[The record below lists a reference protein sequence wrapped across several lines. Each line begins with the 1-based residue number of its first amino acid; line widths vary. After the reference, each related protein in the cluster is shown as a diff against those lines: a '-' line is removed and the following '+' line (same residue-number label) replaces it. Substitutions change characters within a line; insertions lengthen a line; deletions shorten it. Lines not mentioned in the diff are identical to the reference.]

1 MVTFNFKYAPGT
13 TAQQMLG
20 FEMAGRIWSSYLTDN
35 VQVNLYV
42 EMTDRLEGNI
52 LGGAIPRLNAKQ
64 DYSLF
69 REKLLA
75 DATSAND
82 RRALSATDSKEFGAW
97 FDLYDNST
105 SNTGNALVKNNRMNM
120 TSANSKA
127 LGIALKKGNESQLD
141 GYLMFSKLANQS
153 VHWDYDYTRSTAPA
167 ANQVDFLSTVMHE
180 IGHVLGFVSS
190 VDRSGW
196 VSPRINSSN
205 KFKDYETNIKQRIE
219 QATPLD
225 LFRYSTESG
234 SLPDLSVGGNI
245 FLSLNKGEQAL
256 GAFASGKDTTVG
268 GDGSQASHWKGTG
281 DSSGLMN
288 PTLRL
293 AERTTMK
300 GIDLRAFD
308 IIGWNVASQGAN
320 TSLNLTT
327 LLNQSKQS
335 LAQRLGT
342 TVAALDAN
350 PAMAERL
357 TQTLTEEVLTLIDD
371 SEVYDKSRRR
381 SDDPFGQILD
391 LMALEGVFG
400 EWMPEESVQTG
411 DRRKNQLVG
420 TQETDLLSGM
430 AGNDQLIGRGGND
443 FIKGGQGRD
452 RLLGGNGKDVLMG
465 GRGRDIL
472 VGGNGRDVFVLQV
485 GMGMDVI
492 QDFKDGRDS
501 LGFSADL
508 NRADLS
514 IGQMGKDAVIAWQ
527 GQAIALLR
535 GVDAN
540 LITPA
545 DFVIA

>member
-13 TAQQMLG
+13 TLEQMKG

-42 EMTDRLEGNI
+42 EMSDRLEGNI

-64 DYSLF
+64 DYSPF
-69 REKLLA
+69 RDKLAA
-75 DATSAND
+75 DATSVD
-82 RRALSATDSKEFGAW
+82 DQRALSAMESKEFGAW

-105 SNTGNALVKNNRMNM
+105 SNSGNAVEKNNRMNI

-127 LGIALKKGNESQLD
+127 LGITLKKGNESQLD
-141 GYLMFSKLANQS
+141 GYLVFNKLGTQGVQWN
-153 VHWDYDYTRSTAPA
+153 YDYTRSTASA

-196 VSPRINSSN
+196 VSPRINGSN
-205 KFKDYETNIKQRIE
+205 KLKDYETNIKQRIE

-234 SLPDLSVGGNI
+234 RLPDLSVGGDI
-245 FLSLNKGEQAL
+245 FLSLNKGQQSVA
-256 GAFASGKDTTVG
+256 AFASGKDKTVG
-268 GDGSQASHWKGTG
+268 GDGSQASHWKGTPG
-281 DSSGLMN
+281 SSGLMN
-288 PTLRL
+288 PTLGL
-293 AERTTMK
+293 AERSTLQ

-308 IIGWNVASQGAN
+308 IIGWNIASQGAN
-320 TSLNLTT
+320 TSLNLAT
-327 LLNQSKQS
+327 LLSQSKQA
-335 LAQRLGT
+335 LAQRMGT
-342 TVAALDAN
+342 TVAAMEAN
-350 PAMAERL
+350 PALAQRI
-357 TQTLTEEVLTLIDD
+357 TQNLTEEVLTLIDD
-371 SEVYDKSRRR
+371 SEVYDRGRRKP
-381 SDDPFGQILD
+381 DDPFGQILD
-391 LMALEGVFG
+391 LMALEGVF
-400 EWMPEESVQTG
+400 EEFMSEESMQTG

-420 TQETDLLSGM
+420 MQETDMLSGM

-443 FIKGGQGRD
+443 FVKGGQGRD
-452 RLLGGNGKDVLMG
+452 RLLGGNGKDVLIG
-465 GRGRDIL
+465 GRDRDSL
-472 VGGNGRDVFVLQV
+472 MGGNGRDVFVLQV

-492 QDFKDGRDS
+492 QDFQDGRDS

-514 IGQMGKDAVIAWQ
+514 IGQIGKDAVIAWQ
-527 GQAIALLR
+527 GQAIALLQ
-535 GVDAN
+535 GVDAS

>member
-1 MVTFNFKYAPGT
+1 MVTFNFKYAPGVT
-13 TAQQMLG
+13 LEQMTG

-64 DYSLF
+64 DYSPF
-69 REKLLA
+69 RDKLTA
-75 DATSAND
+75 DATSTD
-82 RRALSATDSKEFGAW
+82 DQRALNAMESKEFGAW
-97 FDLYDNST
+97 FDLYDNSS
-105 SNTGNALVKNNRMNM
+105 SNSGNALEKNNRMNI

-127 LGIALKKGNESQLD
+127 LGITLKKGNESQLD
-141 GYLMFSKLANQS
+141 GYLMFNKLSNQG
-153 VHWDYDYTRSTAPA
+153 VRWNYDYARTGAAP

-196 VSPRINSSN
+196 VSPRINGN
-205 KFKDYETNIKQRIE
+205 NRLKDYETNIKERI
-219 QATPLD
+219 QHATPLD

-234 SLPDLSVGGNI
+234 GLPDLSVGGNI
-245 FLSLNKGEQAL
+245 FLSLDKGQQSL

-268 GDGSQASHWKGTG
+268 GDGSQASHWKGTSG
-281 DSSGLMN
+281 SSGLMN
-288 PTLRL
+288 PTLGL
-293 AERTTMK
+293 AERSTIK

-308 IIGWNVASQGAN
+308 IIGWNIAPQGAN
-320 TSLNLTT
+320 TSLNLPA
-327 LLNQSKQS
+327 LLSQSKQA

-350 PAMAERL
+350 PTTAQRL
-357 TQTLTEEVLTLIDD
+357 TQNLTEEVLTLIED
-371 SEVYDKSRRR
+371 SEVYDKARRR
-381 SDDPFGQILD
+381 PDDPFGQILD
-391 LMALEGVFG
+391 LLALEGLFDQ
-400 EWMPEESVQTG
+400 WMPEESMQTG
-411 DRRKNQLVG
+411 DRNKNQLVG

-443 FIKGGQGRD
+443 FVKGGQGRD
-452 RLLGGNGKDVLMG
+452 RLMGGNGKDVLMG
-465 GRGRDIL
+465 GRDRDSL
-472 VGGNGRDVFVLQV
+472 MGGNGRDVFVVQV

-492 QDFKDGRDS
+492 QDFQDGRDS

-508 NRADLS
+508 DRADLS
-514 IGQMGKDAVIAWQ
+514 IGQVGKDAVIAWQ
-527 GQAIALLR
+527 GQAIALLQ
-535 GVDAN
+535 GVDASQ
-540 LITPA
+540 ITPA